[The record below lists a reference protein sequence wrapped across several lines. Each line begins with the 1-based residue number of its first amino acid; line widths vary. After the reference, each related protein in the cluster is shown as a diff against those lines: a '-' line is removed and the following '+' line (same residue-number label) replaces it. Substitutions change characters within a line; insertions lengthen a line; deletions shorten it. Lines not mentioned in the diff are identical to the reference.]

1 MSLQEEIDTTRAE
14 IRTEG
19 YEMSIGEWI
28 SLYERDEI
36 DIHPEFQRYYR
47 WSDFQKSRLIE
58 SILLGIPIP
67 EIFVAQRED
76 GVWDVVDG
84 LQRLSTIYEFVG
96 ILKDIDGDLLPPLE
110 LTETKYL
117 PSLEGKKWKDPEDE
131 EDSFNVTQRLIVKR
145 SRIGVSIIL
154 RESDEKSKYE
164 LFQRLNT
171 GGSPLSPQE
180 VRNSILVMMNPDVY
194 NWMRDLSQNEDFREC
209 VSLTDKALQ
218 EQYDMDIVLRF
229 ITFRTME
236 EEELNSIGDVNEFLT
251 DYMIDEI
258 AEENFDI
265 EEETNAFETTFGILN
280 DVMGDD
286 SFKRYDLNKE
296 KFLGGFLVSAF
307 ELVAL
312 GIGYNY
318 EYVRDSDIDLIQT
331 IKDLWDNEEFTS
343 NSGSGVRASTRIPR
357 VLDLGRRTF
366 SGDE

>member
-1 MSLQEEIDTTRAE
+1 MSLQEEINIARAE
-14 IRTEG
+14 IKTES
-19 YEMSIGEWI
+19 YAMSIGEWI
-28 SLYERDEI
+28 SLYDRGEI

-47 WSDFQKSRLIE
+47 WSDYQKSRLIE

-84 LQRLSTIYEFVG
+84 LQRLSTIFEFVG
-96 ILKDIDGDLLPPLE
+96 ILKDKEGNLLEPLE

-117 PSLEGKKWKDPEDE
+117 PSLKGKKWNVSDNE
-131 EDSFNVTQRLIVKR
+131 ESSFDLTQRLIVKR

-180 VRNSILVMMNPDVY
+180 VRNSILVMMNSDVY
-194 NWMRDLSQNEDFREC
+194 EWIRELSRNEDFKEC

-229 ITFRTME
+229 IIFRTIGAE
-236 EEELNSIGDVNEFLT
+236 ALNNIGDVNEFLT

-258 AEENFDI
+258 VEENFDKGN
-265 EEETNAFETTFGILN
+265 ETDAFKTTFKVLN
-280 DVMGDD
+280 EGMGDD
-286 SFKRYDLNKE
+286 SFKRYDFDKE
-296 KFLGGFLVSAF
+296 RFLGGFLVSAF

-318 EYVRDSDIDLIQT
+318 EYIAENNKYIRDKIIT
-331 IKDLWDNEEFTS
+331 LWDNVEFTY

-357 VLDLGRRTF
+357 VLELGRRAF
-366 SGDE
+366 SEDE